1 MSILPDDNLTVKVSN
16 FGTSGADSTGSNC
29 HKNKSNMDTQDLDPQ
44 YQIIGNLIAKSDL
57 YSFGVVLMELLMGL
71 NSTPSG
77 RCMDDRN
84 RNIINTFSHHSRKAI
99 ISGILNVNININDE
113 AEREQMEGAIG
124 IAKEMSK

>member
-1 MSILPDDNLTVKVSN
+1 
-16 FGTSGADSTGSNC
+16 
-29 HKNKSNMDTQDLDPQ
+29 MDTQDLDPQ
-44 YQIIGNLIAKSDL
+44 YQIIGNLIAKSDV

-71 NSTPSG
+71 NSPSG

-84 RNIINTFSHHSRKAI
+84 RNIINTFSRHSRKAI
-99 ISGILNVNININDE
+99 ISDILNVNININDE